1 MKINSLLLW
10 LTCSLAISPVALPAA
25 ELPAPA
31 LSSDFEAILRTG
43 DVRQIREA
51 LDRGASPNA
60 RDEQGN
66 TPLMLAAVYGE
77 AGAVRLLL
85 DRGAEVNAANAAGAT
100 ALLHAAAD
108 HRKVSLLVARGADV
122 NHRSEFGN
130 TALMLAARAAKSHRT
145 VELLLSR
152 GADAKAT
159 NGWGSTALMA
169 AAAAGDAASVRSLLQ
184 HGADPNA
191 QPALSEGGF
200 IFGGGRSALM
210 WAAYRGD
217 LTILRR
223 LLDAGADVNGE
234 GPVGTPLSQA
244 AWGDKT
250 EAAKLLIARGARVN
264 QVAHRDGY
272 TALHWAASTEGRDP
286 GLVKL
291 LLQNH
296 ADPNAG
302 GGENIDAFVGTLQT
316 PLMLA
321 QHRGETAVVTA
332 LEEAGATNVSSSRA
346 PTPAAVPPT
355 HTLPAQVDL
364 NTLRAAVAQ
373 AIAPL
378 QRTSLESKASFV
390 SHASHQDC
398 TSCHQQH
405 LPLAAIGAAKKIQA
419 PVDSQAE
426 HDLVSMMQQGELK
439 NPELDWQPLFH
450 PDPAQTKGYTL
461 FGYAMD
467 AVPADA
473 YTDSWVHHLCAIQ
486 GPDGEWYNNLP
497 RPPIQTGDIGA
508 TALAVH
514 ALQHYPLPGR
524 KAEFTQRVEHARA
537 WLWNARPE
545 NTEGRIYQLLGLAW
559 SGVPARKLQ
568 TLAQA
573 LRAEQRADGGW
584 AQLPK
589 KDSDAY
595 ATSQAV
601 FALCVAAG
609 ASSSDP
615 SIERGRRFLLSTQLE
630 DGTWHVRRR
639 AFPFQPTM
647 KSGFPHGRDSWI
659 SAAATSWAVLAL
671 GASAPAESPATV
683 TRRAARR

>member
-1 MKINSLLLW
+1 VK
-10 LTCSLAISPVALPAA
+10 AA
-25 ELPAPA
+25 SRL
-31 LSSDFEAILRTG
+31 G
-43 DVRQIREA
+43 
-51 LDRGASPNA
+51 
-60 RDEQGN
+60 
-66 TPLMLAAVYGE
+66 TPLAQAAW
-77 AGAVRLLL
+77 A
-85 DRGAEVNAANAAGAT
+85 DRT
-100 ALLHAAAD
+100 AAAQ
-108 HRKVSLLVARGADV
+108 LLIKNGADV
-122 NHRSEFGN
+122 NQ
-130 TALMLAARAAKSHRT
+130 
-145 VELLLSR
+145 
-152 GADAKAT
+152 
-159 NGWGSTALMA
+159 
-169 AAAAGDAASVRSLLQ
+169 AG
-184 HGADPNA
+184 
-191 QPALSEGGF
+191 PA
-200 IFGGGRSALM
+200 
-210 WAAYRGD
+210 
-217 LTILRR
+217 
-223 LLDAGADVNGE
+223 
-234 GPVGTPLSQA
+234 
-244 AWGDKT
+244 
-250 EAAKLLIARGARVN
+250 
-264 QVAHRDGY
+264 DGY

-286 GLVKL
+286 SLVKL

-321 QHRGETAVVTA
+321 RHRGETAVVAA
-332 LEEAGATNVSSSRA
+332 LEEAGASNVISSRA
-346 PTPAAVPPT
+346 ATPVPAAPT
-355 HTLPAQVDL
+355 RTLPAQVDL
-364 NTLRAAVAQ
+364 DTLRAAVGQ

-390 SHASHQDC
+390 NHASHQDC

-486 GPDGEWYNNLP
+486 GPNGEWYNNLP

-537 WLWNARPE
+537 WLWNARLE

-573 LRAEQRADGGW
+573 QIARELQARLRGYHVPAAISGQPASPHPG
-584 AQLPK
+584 
-589 KDSDAY
+589 
-595 ATSQAV
+595 AV
-601 FALCVAAG
+601 ARTG
-609 ASSSDP
+609 A
-615 SIERGRRFLLSTQLE
+615 
-630 DGTWHVRRR
+630 
-639 AFPFQPTM
+639 
-647 KSGFPHGRDSWI
+647 
-659 SAAATSWAVLAL
+659 
-671 GASAPAESPATV
+671 
-683 TRRAARR
+683 